1 MVALRDSA
9 FLIGVAERE
18 RSCGAAA
25 AAAAGAR
32 LPVLL
37 VLAGLDWLARSR

>member
-25 AAAAGAR
+25 GVAGAG